1 MALTSH
7 EIQKIEHYLNS
18 KNLTHLDLRV
28 EVVDHMTESID
39 EAMQSQK
46 VDFETAFRNEIRK
59 WHTDLGE
66 YSSYWLGMLWV
77 GPRIVIKK
85 CVKRI
90 KVIYLKT
97 LLFAF
102 AITGL
107 FFLAADMIAIEM
119 LRALEVL
126 VGSLYLLL
134 FAMLLFFK
142 YRIKATGFQTSFS
155 FLFNINAIA
164 FSFMFVLYNPLWT
177 VFMSLLQDGALNL
190 VSVWMHAFTLAFSFF
205 FLEFYNAHMATNK
218 QVLI

>member
-1 MALTSH
+1 MELTH
-7 EIQKIEHYLNS
+7 DEIKAIERYLDS
-18 KNLTHLDLRV
+18 KNLTHVDLRV
-28 EVVDHMTESID
+28 EVVDHISESIG

-46 VDFETAFRNEIRK
+46 VDFDTAFQNEISK

-66 YSSYWLGMLWV
+66 YSSYWLGLLWV
-77 GPRIVIKK
+77 GPRIVINK
-85 CVKRI
+85 CVKRV

-97 LLFAF
+97 VLFAF

-107 FFLAADMIAIEM
+107 FFLATDVIAIEA
-119 LRALEVL
+119 LRALEVF

-134 FAMLLFFK
+134 FAVLLFFK
-142 YRIKATGFQTSFS
+142 YRIKGTGFQTSFS

-164 FSFMFVLYNPLWT
+164 FSFMFVLYNPFWT
-177 VFMSLLQDGALNL
+177 VFMSLLQDSALNL

-205 FLEFYNAHMATNK
+205 FLEFYNSHMATNK

>member
-1 MALTSH
+1 MGLTKD
-7 EIQKIEHYLNS
+7 EIQAIERYLDS
-18 KNLTHLDLRV
+18 KNLTHIDLRV
-28 EVVDHMTESID
+28 EVVDHMSESID

-46 VDFETAFRNEIRK
+46 VDFDTAFQNEIRK
-59 WHTDLGE
+59 WHADLGE
-66 YSSYWLGMLWV
+66 YSSYWLGLLWV
-77 GPRIVIKK
+77 GPKIVINK

-90 KVIYLKT
+90 KVIYLKA
-97 LLFAF
+97 LLLAF

-126 VGSLYLLL
+126 VGSLYLLF

-155 FLFNINAIA
+155 FLFKINAIA

-177 VFMSLLQDGALNL
+177 VFMSLLKDGALNL